1 MKINMM
7 INYRMYEVNYDKV
20 YFPLYLIDLRVLD
33 IRCEISN
40 TFLFFIENP
49 RVNIELVSGFFEF
62 YYNTIPGDE
71 TLGQVLSKALITYR
85 LGDEA
90 NAVTEMT
97 PCVIFTKGLK
107 ILELLIYMPT
117 NDLVYI
123 RELQY
128 SFLPKLEAECVIC
141 MEDRKDVINIH
152 QNNYEHYVCMS
163 CVLQIKKC
171 PICREA
177 IK

>member
-1 MKINMM
+1 
-7 INYRMYEVNYDKV
+7 MYEVNFDKI
-20 YFPLYLIDLRVLD
+20 YFPLYLVDLRVLD

-62 YYNTIPGDE
+62 YYNSIPGDE

-85 LGDEA
+85 LGED
-90 NAVTEMT
+90 AVTDMS

-128 SFLPKLEAECVIC
+128 YFFPKVEAECVIC
-141 MEDRKDVINIH
+141 MDDRKDVMDIH
-152 QNNYEHYVCMS
+152 QNNFEHYVCMS
-163 CVLQIKKC
+163 CVLRIKKC
-171 PICREA
+171 PVCRED
-177 IK
+177 IR

>member
-1 MKINMM
+1 
-7 INYRMYEVNYDKV
+7 MYEVNFDKI
-20 YFPLYLIDLRVLD
+20 YFPLYLVDLRVLD

-62 YYNTIPGDE
+62 YYNSIPGDE

-85 LGDEA
+85 LGED
-90 NAVTEMT
+90 AVTEMS

-128 SFLPKLEAECVIC
+128 YFFPKVEAECVIC
-141 MEDRKDVINIH
+141 MDDRKDVMDIH
-152 QNNYEHYVCMS
+152 QNNFEHYVCMS
-163 CVLQIKKC
+163 CVLRIKKC
-171 PICREA
+171 PVCRED
-177 IK
+177 IR